1 MELVLTE
8 IKNNKTSNI
17 SLEIEIIQNYMDIV
31 SGKRKC
37 SLVEKKKKKSRID
50 TVCIFVFLQITQ
62 VFHTLWN

>member
-37 SLVEKKKKKSRID
+37 SLVEKKKKKK
-50 TVCIFVFLQITQ
+50 
-62 VFHTLWN
+62 